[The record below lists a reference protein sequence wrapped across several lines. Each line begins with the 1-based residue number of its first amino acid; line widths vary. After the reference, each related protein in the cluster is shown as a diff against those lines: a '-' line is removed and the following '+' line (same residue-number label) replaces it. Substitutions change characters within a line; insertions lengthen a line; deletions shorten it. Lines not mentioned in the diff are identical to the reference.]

1 MINWIKGAKIRNSKI
16 LSEGYKLEENSIV
29 SVLNAESIIKVIE
42 SFIEYYE
49 TQRFF
54 FFFQVPCN
62 IDEEKKLKSSDCNLH
77 KNIYYLDNIGAD
89 DILKMLELFGEIFIN
104 DGVSAFG
111 FGNHEAEIGKYKYNM
126 VTVFSDEVSSLKE
139 IFKRNGIPENSKLLT
154 PWDIINRK
162 NPGECSVFKDSN
174 GKNIYDI
181 VNALKQ
187 FELYK
192 AETRED

>member
-54 FFFQVPCN
+54 FFFYFSCN